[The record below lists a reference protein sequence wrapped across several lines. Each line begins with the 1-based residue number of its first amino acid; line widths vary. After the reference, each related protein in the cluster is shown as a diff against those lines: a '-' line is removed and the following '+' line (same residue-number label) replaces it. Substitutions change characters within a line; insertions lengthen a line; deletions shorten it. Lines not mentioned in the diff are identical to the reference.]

1 MGGRAVE
8 GTGLE
13 NRRAG
18 NRLVGSNPTPS
29 VPAGARARAER
40 RAASVRVNDMRPSDP
55 GRSPVR
61 RNRLSAGFDALAGW
75 ATRRVVGMPT
85 ALLFVA
91 AVFTLNLVLNIE
103 DGTVGY
109 DDREQ
114 LRHMTSW
121 AWGYSGVQPPLHTWI
136 VKSMVPI
143 FGEGIDAIYAARF
156 LVLLLVFIVM
166 YGAARLMRLTPEGT
180 AAAVLGLFLL
190 PQIGWEAQRSFS
202 HSLTGL
208 LGAVG
213 CLAALLW
220 VLRDGRRIAYAA
232 LGLAAAVALLG
243 KYNGAILLLG
253 LAAGTLSAAPL
264 ARAIRPRRLLL
275 SLGVFLAAIAGPAV
289 WLSGRIGT
297 LDDSAHK
304 FEAGGTASPILDR
317 LAGMGSLL
325 LAIGAYSGLFA
336 GLVLLALPPG
346 GRLKALQD
354 AARRV
359 SEQAEV
365 RLVVVAIVAGLV
377 LLAVGLFVGGATNV
391 ETYWLHPLLV
401 FTPLAVA
408 SAVDGLPAGARV
420 HRATIGSAVLAAI
433 VTVLAF
439 VLRAFGLA

>member
-1 MGGRAVE
+1 
-8 GTGLE
+8 
-13 NRRAG
+13 
-18 NRLVGSNPTPS
+18 
-29 VPAGARARAER
+29 
-40 RAASVRVNDMRPSDP
+40 MRPSDP
-55 GRSPVR
+55 TRSAER
-61 RNRLSAGFDALAGW
+61 RNRLSDGFDALAGW
-75 ATRRVVGMPT
+75 ATRRIVGIP
-85 ALLFVA
+85 ASLLFVA
-91 AVFTLNLVLNIE
+91 AVFALNLVLNIE

-114 LRHMTSW
+114 LQHMTRW

-143 FGEGIDAIYAARF
+143 FGDGIDAIYAARF
-156 LVLLLVFIVM
+156 LVLLLVFIAM
-166 YGAARLMRLTPEGT
+166 YAAAKLMRLTPEGT

-208 LGAVG
+208 LGAVAS
-213 CLAALLW
+213 LAALLW
-220 VLRDGRRIAYAA
+220 VVRDGRRIAYAA

-253 LAAGTLSAAPL
+253 LAAGTLSAGPL
-264 ARAIRPRRLLL
+264 TRAIRPRRLLV
-275 SLGVFLAAIAGPAV
+275 SLGVFLAAIAGPAL

-304 FEAGGTASPILDR
+304 FKAGDTSSPILDR
-317 LAGMGSLL
+317 LAGMGSLS
-325 LAIGAYSGLFA
+325 LAIGAYSGLLV
-336 GLVLLALPPG
+336 GLVLLALPAG
-346 GRLKALQD
+346 GRLQALQG

-359 SEQAEV
+359 SEQAKV
-365 RLVVVAIVAGLV
+365 RLVFVAILVGLV
-377 LLAVGLFVGGATNV
+377 LLAVGLLVGGATNV

-401 FTPLAVA
+401 FTPLAA
-408 SAVDGLPAGARV
+408 AAAFDGLPAGSRV

-439 VLRAFGLA
+439 VLRTLDLA